1 MKSFNENIE
10 SVLENLEV
18 NLESGLNDSEVKKR
32 NLKYGKNEF
41 TSKEQGS
48 IFDDIKNALL
58 EPMMVILLVA
68 ALVSGI
74 IGEIYDS
81 IGIVC
86 AVAIGIAIGII
97 TEGKSKKAAEALAKM
112 TEDIVVKVLRNNSVI
127 QVNKS
132 ELVPGDIV
140 YLETGDMIPADG
152 RFVETIDLKVRE
164 DMLTGESDD
173 VKKDSNVIVQMEE
186 IKSNGIKKMQDPIPA
201 KQINMGFGGT
211 LIAYGK
217 ATMVITS
224 IGDNTEVG
232 KIAQEL
238 QIDEE
243 ETPLQRKLG
252 NLGKI
257 ITKISSVI
265 AGVLFIFM
273 VTKMVL
279 ADELRVDMSGIIA
292 FLDSIDP
299 IKTAFVVCIALIVAA
314 VPEGLPTMIN
324 MTLAIT
330 MQKMAKINALVT
342 KKEACETI
350 GSVSV
355 ICSDKTGTLTQNKMT
370 VESLYLNGKFFDDKN
385 EIDAYFIK
393 NCLVNSTAHIS
404 SEDGMWN
411 YLGNST
417 ECALLSYLEEYDYKK
432 ERRETEVIH
441 QIPFN
446 SKNKFMATVI
456 KIKGKDVVLVKGAP
470 EIILSNATK
479 EVIDNKYIELT
490 EERRN
495 EIKNEIHKFQ
505 AKSMRILGFGFRVA
519 EEMEAEAA
527 ITNEAS
533 ILKPKLSKGANDL
546 IFSGF
551 VAIRDPLRPDVTQAI
566 LTAKKA
572 GVETKML
579 TGDNINTAIA
589 IGNDLGMLNDGKR
602 AVEATYIDTL
612 SDEELQRE
620 INNIAIVARS
630 KPETKMRIVDILQR
644 NGQVVGV
651 TGDGINDAPALTKAD
666 VGIAMGISG
675 SEVSKSAADIILT
688 DDNFATI
695 IHGIKWGRGV
705 YQNFQRF
712 IQFQLTVNIIAFL
725 IAIISQ
731 ILNFEMPFTTIQ
743 LLWINIIMDGPPALV
758 LGLEPIRNNV
768 FNKKPVDRDSSII
781 TRIMIIS
788 IVLNAVY
795 VAAILF
801 IQMKYNILGAATNKI
816 GTANEMETVL
826 FGLFAFSALFNAF
839 NCREFGLDSI
849 IPNFLK
855 NTIAIKTI
863 IITGIAQIIFTQVFT
878 TFFNSVALSPIMW
891 LKVSGLAFMIIVI
904 NEIVKFT
911 VRTIRN

>member
-1 MKSFNENIE
+1 MKYFNENIE
-10 SVLENLEV
+10 SVLKNLEV

-32 NLKYGKNEF
+32 NLNYGKNEF

-86 AVAIGIAIGII
+86 AVAIGITIGII

-173 VKKDSNVIVQMEE
+173 VKKDSNVVVQMEE
-186 IKSNGIKKMQDPIPA
+186 IESNGIKKMQDPIPA

-224 IGDNTEVG
+224 IGDTTEVG

-273 VTKMVL
+273 VTKMIL
-279 ADELRVDMSGIIA
+279 ADKLNIDMSGIIA

-470 EIILSNATK
+470 EIILSNASK

-781 TRIMIIS
+781 TRTMIIS

-878 TFFNSVALSPIMW
+878 TFFNSVALSPLMW
-891 LKVSGLAFMIIVI
+891 LKVLGLAFMIIVI

-911 VRTIRN
+911 VRTIRK

>member
-1 MKSFNENIE
+1 MKYFNENIE
-10 SVLENLEV
+10 SVLKNLEV

-32 NLKYGKNEF
+32 NLNYGKNEF

-86 AVAIGIAIGII
+86 AVAIGITIGII

-173 VKKDSNVIVQMEE
+173 VKKDSNVVVQMEE
-186 IKSNGIKKMQDPIPA
+186 IESNGIKKMQDPIPA

-265 AGVLFIFM
+265 AGLLFIFM
-273 VTKMVL
+273 VTKMIL
-279 ADELRVDMSGIIA
+279 ADKLNIDMSGIIA

-470 EIILSNATK
+470 EIILSNASK

-589 IGNDLGMLNDGKR
+589 IGNDLGMLNDEKR

-731 ILNFEMPFTTIQ
+731 ILDFEMPFTTIQ

-781 TRIMIIS
+781 TRTMIIS

-795 VAAILF
+795 VAVILF

-878 TFFNSVALSPIMW
+878 TFFNSVALSPLMW
-891 LKVSGLAFMIIVI
+891 LKVLGLAFMIIVI

-911 VRTIRN
+911 VRTIRK